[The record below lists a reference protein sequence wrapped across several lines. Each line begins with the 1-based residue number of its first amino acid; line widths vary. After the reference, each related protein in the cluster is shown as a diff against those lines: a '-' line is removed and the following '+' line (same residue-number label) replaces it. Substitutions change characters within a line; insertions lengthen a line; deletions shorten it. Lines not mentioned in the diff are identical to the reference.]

1 MTSREIST
9 FRAPVYSALALAF
22 ASFGDAFLYPFLP
35 LHGERLG
42 MSVAWI
48 GILLSINR
56 FARIFT
62 NALIA
67 RACATYGFR
76 MVTIIA
82 VAVAILAT
90 AGYGFASGLA
100 LWILFRISWGLSYS

>member
-1 MTSREIST
+1 MNSSGIST
-9 FRAPVYSALALAF
+9 YRAPVYSALALAF

-67 RACATYGFR
+67 RACATFGFR

-82 VAVAILAT
+82 VFMAILST
-90 AGYGFASGLA
+90 AGYGFASNII
-100 LWILFRISWGLSYS
+100 LWVIFRI